1 MPHTEDLSIFARV
14 VELGNLSAAG
24 RDLRL
29 SPAVV
34 SNRIARLESDLN
46 ARLLNRTTRRV
57 SPTEEGVAFYQHC
70 ITILNE
76 LEQVENLL
84 SQRTDEPRGPIKVS
98 LPVAFGRRY
107 VAPHIGA
114 FLARYPRM
122 QVRLQLTDRFSD
134 LVQERIDLAIRIG
147 HLEDSSAIVRKLAT
161 DRRVIVASPDY
172 LAKHGQPRVPEDLLA
187 HNCLLLR
194 FPGSRQYRWT
204 ITGPDGPQIL
214 RVAGNMDSDNSE
226 VLLDWCL
233 AGHGLALKSTY
244 EIIEHLNS
252 GALQVV
258 LRDHPPAGDAIHALY
273 PHGAH
278 VPARVRVFI
287 DFLVEILGPK
297 PSWERA
303 LKTGG
308 DMKKPRPP
316 GGRAG
321 LAGL

>member
-14 VELGNLSAAG
+14 VELGSLSAAG

-34 SNRIARLESDLN
+34 SNRIARLEGDLN

-57 SPTEEGVAFYQHC
+57 NPTEEGAAFYQHC
-70 ITILNE
+70 LSILNE

-98 LPVAFGRRY
+98 LPVAFGRQY
-107 VAPHIGA
+107 VAPHIGT
-114 FLARYPRM
+114 FLARYPQM

-134 LVQERIDLAIRIG
+134 LIQERIDLAIRIG
-147 HLEDSSAIVRKLAT
+147 ILEDSSAIVRKLAT
-161 DRRVIVASPDY
+161 DRRVIVAAPSY
-172 LAKHGQPRVPEDLLA
+172 LEARGAPKTPEDLLE

-194 FPGSRQYRWT
+194 FPGSKQYRWT
-204 ITGPDGPQIL
+204 LATPDGPQIL

-233 AGHGLALKSTY
+233 TGHGLALKSIW
-244 EIIEHLNS
+244 EIVDHLNA
-252 GALQVV
+252 GRLKVV
-258 LRDHPPAGDAIHALY
+258 LSDHPPVADAIHALY

-278 VPARVRVFI
+278 VPARVRAFI
-287 DFLVEILGPK
+287 DFLVEVLGPK
-297 PSWERA
+297 PVWERE
-303 LKTGG
+303 LRIKV
-308 DMKKPRPP
+308 
-316 GGRAG
+316 
-321 LAGL
+321 

>member
-1 MPHTEDLSIFARV
+1 MPHTEDLAIFARV
-14 VELGNLSAAG
+14 VELGSLSAAG

-34 SNRIARLESDLN
+34 SNRIARLEGDLN

-57 SPTEEGVAFYQHC
+57 NPTEEGAAFYQHC
-70 ITILNE
+70 LSILNE

-107 VAPHIGA
+107 VAPHMGA
-114 FLARYPRM
+114 FLARYPQM

-134 LVQERIDLAIRIG
+134 LIQERIDLAIRVG
-147 HLEDSSAIVRKLAT
+147 VLEDSSAIVRNLAT
-161 DRRVIVASPDY
+161 DRRVIVAAPAY
-172 LAKHGQPRVPEDLLA
+172 LEARGTPQTPEDLLE

-194 FPGSRQYRWT
+194 FPGSKQYRWT
-204 ITGPDGPQIL
+204 LNTPDGPQLL

-233 AGHGLALKSTY
+233 AGHGLALKSVW
-244 EIIEHLNS
+244 EIVDYLNEGQLKIVLS
-252 GALQVV
+252 GY
-258 LRDHPPAGDAIHALY
+258 PPVSDAIHALY

-278 VPARVRVFI
+278 VPTRVRAFI
-287 DFLVEILGPK
+287 DFLVEIFGPK
-297 PSWERA
+297 PVWERE
-303 LKTGG
+303 LKA
-308 DMKKPRPP
+308 RI
-316 GGRAG
+316 
-321 LAGL
+321 